1 MLSNDL
7 LGTMAIIVIVFILSF
22 ILLCIGHEL
31 LIIYRFNEKG
41 LTTPTAKAVGFLC
54 T

>member
-41 LTTPTAKAVGFLC
+41 VMISQYKKLSF
-54 T
+54 